1 VRVRRQEGGS
11 GSGVLVAPGWVL
23 TCAHVVRS
31 DSDVL
36 VGLHPEARSGGSY
49 AEADR
54 SVTGTVTHS
63 SPTRSDHS
71 PSAFWPFPDLAL
83 VRIPHEDHIFA
94 PLSEVPFGSVSD
106 GIHAWGFGLR
116 EDDRTSPGVPGQYQW
131 AGQDGDGMLQ
141 LQAGHAPRG
150 ISGAPIVSTTGGV
163 FGLISVSRD
172 PNDAHGGWASP
183 VIALSSLAPRVDDA
197 PPAEEVWR
205 ANQENAWKHREA
217 WARATL
223 AGADNPLD
231 QPWET
236 AQSEPAPDAPSTL
249 LLPQYRI
256 VPLVGRDE
264 AMAVLRAWCG
274 TPAAMSIRAI
284 QDLGGTGKT
293 RLAVEVGREMAQAG
307 WVTGFFLG
315 DKPEVPRRSARLVLV
330 DYASGHD
337 PTELKKAMEALLQS
351 ATSMEPVRILLLD
364 RNERR
369 AKTLAESLKTS
380 GSSSLKAIYAQVGEP
395 LDATADLALTERAE
409 LFRQSVAAFS
419 GGAESAVEPP
429 DLSNRRYRRA
439 LDVVIAAYDACLVGD
454 SFAVDAFERAIDH
467 EVTHWRGRAL
477 RRGVGPDSVL
487 SLVALATLC
496 GARDEGEA
504 GRLLDLLKVAPEQ
517 RVSYDALMRGMYPG
531 SWLWNPLRP
540 DRLGEALV
548 SRWLRDEPVGA
559 LPIIGALLDSV
570 TNVQL
575 ARAFAVAAK
584 LTEPEAAPFAALFL
598 GHGPA
603 LLARLGIGAEKS
615 PEDADSPDQP
625 GEADPPAIPG
635 SGELLAAIGQFVPA
649 LVSALDAR
657 DPIQVRESGAFDAL
671 DHVAQ
676 RLRDFGFGEP
686 ARVAARYAIRVCTAL
701 AEREP
706 GNTGY
711 QRDLSVSYNKLADLA
726 LAEGD
731 PDTARRFYT
740 DGLDIRRGL
749 AEREPGNTGHQRD
762 LSVSYERL
770 ADLALAEGDPD
781 TARRFYTDGLDIR
794 RGLAEREPGNTGYQR
809 DLSVSY
815 ERLADLAL
823 AEGDPD
829 TARRFYTDGLDIRR
843 GLAEREPGNTG
854 YQRDLSV
861 SYERLADL
869 ALAEGDPDTARRFY
883 TDGLDIA
890 RGLAER
896 EPGNTGYQ
904 RDLSVSYNKLADL
917 ALAEGDPDTARRF
930 YTDGLDI
937 RRGLAE
943 REPGNTGHQRDLSVS
958 YNKLADL
965 ALAEGDPDTARRF
978 YTDGLDIRRGLAERE
993 PGNTGHQRD
1002 LSVSYERL
1010 ADLALAEGDPDT
1022 ARRFYTDGLDI
1033 ARGLAEREPGNTGH
1047 QRDLSVSYNKLA
1059 DLALAEGDPD
1069 TARRFYTD
1077 GLDIAR
1083 GLAEREPGNTGHQR
1097 DLSVSYER
1105 LADLAL
1111 RADDGATAAQD
1122 VQEAL
1127 TRRFSLVGRE
1137 PSRED
1142 LRVEL
1147 AYTLFLAS
1155 FLGFTFG
1162 DDARSAKQVV
1172 VELLVPFDDAG
1183 RLGPRGRQILAW
1195 ARGD

>member
-1 VRVRRQEGGS
+1 M
-11 GSGVLVAPGWVL
+11 APGWVL

-36 VGLHPEARSGGSY
+36 VDLHPEARSGGSY

-116 EDDRTSPGVPGQYQW
+116 EDDRTSPGVSAQYQW
-131 AGQDGDGMLQ
+131 TGRDGDGWLQ
-141 LQAGHAPRG
+141 LQAGYAPRG
-150 ISGAPIVSTTGGV
+150 MSGAPILATAGGV

-172 PNDAHGGWASP
+172 TTNPFGGWASP
-183 VIALSSLAPRVDDA
+183 VAALRSLPPRNADSPA
-197 PPAEEVWR
+197 AEEVWR
-205 ANQENAWKHREA
+205 ANQEDAWKHREA

-274 TPAAMSIRAI
+274 TPAAMSIRTI

-307 WVTGFFLG
+307 WVTGFFLD
-315 DKPEVPRRSARLVLV
+315 DKPKVPRRSARLVLV
-330 DYASGHD
+330 DYASEHN
-337 PTELKKAMEALLQS
+337 PTKLKKAMEALLQS
-351 ATSMEPVRILLLD
+351 ATPMEPVRILLLD

-369 AKTLAESLKTS
+369 AKTLAESLTTS

-395 LDATADLALTERAE
+395 LDATADLVLTERAE

-439 LDVVIAAYDACLVGD
+439 LDVVIAAYDACLVAD
-454 SFAVDAFERAIDH
+454 SAAVDAFKRVLDH
-467 EVTHWRGRAL
+467 EVTHWQGRA
-477 RRGVGPDSVL
+477 RRGGVKPDGVL
-487 SLVALATLC
+487 PLIALTTLC

-548 SRWLRDEPVGA
+548 TRWIRKDSARA

-584 LTEPEAAPFAALFL
+584 LTGPDAAPFAALFQAQR
-598 GHGPA
+598 PA
-603 LLARLGIGAEKS
+603 LLARLGIGADS
-615 PEDADSPDQP
+615 GPEDAGSTDQP
-625 GEADPPAIPG
+625 GEAGPSAMPG
-635 SGELLAAIGQFVPA
+635 SGELLAAVGQFVPTVVSVLGA
-649 LVSALDAR
+649 L
-657 DPIQVRESGAFDAL
+657 DPIQVRESGALETL
-671 DHVAQ
+671 DRVAQ

-686 ARVAARYAIRVCTAL
+686 ARVAAKYVIRVCTA
-701 AEREP
+701 
-706 GNTGY
+706 
-711 QRDLSVSYNKLADLA
+711 
-726 LAEGD
+726 
-731 PDTARRFYT
+731 
-740 DGLDIRRGL
+740 
-749 AEREPGNTGHQRD
+749 
-762 LSVSYERL
+762 
-770 ADLALAEGDPD
+770 
-781 TARRFYTDGLDIR
+781 
-794 RGLAEREPGNTGYQR
+794 LAEREPGNTGYQR

-815 ERLADLAL
+815 ERLADLA
-823 AEGDPD
+823 
-829 TARRFYTDGLDIRR
+829 R
-843 GLAEREPGNTG
+843 
-854 YQRDLSV
+854 
-861 SYERLADL
+861 
-869 ALAEGDPDTARRFY
+869 AEGDPDTARRFY

-890 RGLAER
+890 RGLAQR

-904 RDLSVSYNKLADL
+904 RDLS
-917 ALAEGDPDTARRF
+917 
-930 YTDGLDI
+930 I
-937 RRGLAE
+937 
-943 REPGNTGHQRDLSVS
+943 
-958 YNKLADL
+958 
-965 ALAEGDPDTARRF
+965 
-978 YTDGLDIRRGLAERE
+978 
-993 PGNTGHQRD
+993 
-1002 LSVSYERL
+1002 
-1010 ADLALAEGDPDT
+1010 
-1022 ARRFYTDGLDI
+1022 
-1033 ARGLAEREPGNTGH
+1033 
-1047 QRDLSVSYNKLA
+1047 
-1059 DLALAEGDPD
+1059 
-1069 TARRFYTD
+1069 
-1077 GLDIAR
+1077 
-1083 GLAEREPGNTGHQR
+1083 
-1097 DLSVSYER
+1097 SYER

-1127 TRRFSLVGRE
+1127 TRRFSLVERE

-1183 RLGPRGRQILAW
+1183 RLGPRGRQLLAW